1 MEIKN
6 IAILL
11 VFSAFYLA
19 YGNISTVKAAD
30 LSKDQ
35 ALLEL
40 SFERGIDPYTLE
52 EAIQL
57 ITETE
62 KKIQVCLKKAD
73 RKTCIRC
80 CESSFGLLE
89 PDKKRECKNRCWQQ
103 WPPDDGLSSLA
114 N

>member
-1 MEIKN
+1 MRIKN
-6 IAILL
+6 LVLL
-11 VFSAFYLA
+11 FVFSAIYLA
-19 YGNISTVKAAD
+19 SGVVPTTKAAD

-62 KKIQVCLKKAD
+62 KKIRECLKKVN
-73 RKTCIRC
+73 RKTCIEC
-80 CESSFGLLE
+80 CNASFGLLE
-89 PDKKRECKNRCWQQ
+89 PDKKRACKDRCWQQ
-103 WPPDDGLSSLA
+103 WPEDGLSSSV